1 MIWPEFV
8 IFFGIYTFLS
18 CTYHFVLDDFQKELL
33 KLFVMHY
40 LLDHNFKMIL
50 SGCSRSWLNIVTNL
64 VIKCRC
70 HLSLASLSQ

>member
-18 CTYHFVLDDFQKELL
+18 CLYHFVLDDFQKELY

-40 LLDHNFKMIL
+40 LSDHDL
-50 SGCSRSWLNIVTNL
+50 
-64 VIKCRC
+64 
-70 HLSLASLSQ
+70 